1 MEKISEETD
10 DYSDNESIVEEEE
23 INLLLEELKSIEEVK
38 ETLKEE
44 KA

>member
-10 DYSDNESIVEEEE
+10 NQSDTESIVEEQE
-23 INLLLEELKSIEEVK
+23 IDHLLEELKSIEEVK
-38 ETLKEE
+38 EPLKED